1 MQYIRLARELEGV
14 YSDLIWLSETAQH
27 LWRAAYTPAAV
38 AAPEVELVACF
49 RDCTPLVHEDPVWFT
64 EAEYDCEEW
73 VHCCS
78 EPFEAPACGS
88 PRPKAPCR
96 TVPSLA
102 EACAW
107 SPLHAD
113 SSPPSSGR
121 SLGLSHEEAP
131 ELVPKNTS
139 GGSEVSAL
147 GPPPASS

>member
-14 YSDLIWLSETAQH
+14 YSDQVWLSQTAQQ
-27 LWRAAYTPAAV
+27 LWRAAYMPAAV

-78 EPFEAPACGS
+78 EPAEVLACGA
-88 PRPKAPCR
+88 PRPRDSFHTA
-96 TVPSLA
+96 PSLA
-102 EACAW
+102 EACA
-107 SPLHAD
+107 SPRLHAA
-113 SSPPSSGR
+113 PSEPLPGSTPGP
-121 SLGLSHEEAP
+121 SQAEVP

-139 GGSEVSAL
+139 GGSEGLGLDPPRVS
-147 GPPPASS
+147 P